1 MCATIF
7 IGPSLVLHKILLP
20 WDFSE
25 LTRINK
31 IPTLPE
37 SYQRPKF
44 VVKVGRGRKM
54 SKYSNFANSE
64 WHLCEGWNQKEHLRE
79 AGTDRNA
86 LGYRRTPNLER
97 YKPDF
102 WAIRNICCLCLQEM
116 KVREPSGRS
125 CELSAGLARLMC
137 VCWWRQEQDG
147 VGEVPPDFAYLL
159 QASCEGPH
167 PTSSADHNVPWGS
180 N

>member
-86 LGYRRTPNLER
+86 LGYRTTPNLER
-97 YKPDF
+97 YEPDF

-137 VCWWRQEQDG
+137 VCWCRQEAAEERTMTRYHG
-147 VGEVPPDFAYLL
+147 YPTGKEEACIRILGL
-159 QASCEGPH
+159 QSN
-167 PTSSADHNVPWGS
+167 PTMFHSK
-180 N
+180 